1 VNINLLVESV
11 TQSWSLDGEG
21 MGSFLTLMCS
31 RTERDGIL
39 EIGTK
44 HAFAHKNEH
53 VERCLTRFG
62 EMRLDIRRK
71 SALKEERVVRLGLN
85 EEKIG
90 EVGFYP
96 PHDKTDDL
104 PSFPATLEVFVFV
117 SDHAFESILRSVTHG
132 AQGMTASVYL
142 PKHPAMAYGWEPD
155 GSRMVWT
162 IEKPSEPAYVP
173 VGELKIELPLYNG
186 THQ

>member
-1 VNINLLVESV
+1 
-11 TQSWSLDGEG
+11 
-21 MGSFLTLMCS
+21 MGSFLTFMCS
-31 RTERDGIL
+31 RTEKDGVL

-44 HAFAHKNEH
+44 HAFAHRNEH
-53 VERCLTRFG
+53 VERGRTRFG
-62 EMRLDIRRK
+62 DMKLYIRRK
-71 SALKEERVVRLGLN
+71 SALKEERVAKLGLN

-90 EVGFYP
+90 ELGFYP
-96 PHDKTDDL
+96 PNDKTDDL

-117 SDHAFESILRSVTHG
+117 SDPAFESILRSVTHG

-142 PKHPAMAYGWEPD
+142 SKHPAMAYGWEPD

-162 IEKPSEPAYVP
+162 IEKHSDPSYVP

-186 THQ
+186 TRR